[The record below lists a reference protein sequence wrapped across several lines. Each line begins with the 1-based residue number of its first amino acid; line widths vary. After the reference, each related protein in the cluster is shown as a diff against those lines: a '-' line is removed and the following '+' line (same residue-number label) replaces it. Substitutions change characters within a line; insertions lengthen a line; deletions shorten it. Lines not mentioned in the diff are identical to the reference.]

1 MPRRMSNR
9 DRIDRMR
16 EEADAKAK
24 EKPAPKEPK
33 AKKGAAPAPTGRMKI
48 VWAVCAVNGSIVRTF
63 PYPQKESAEAEVK
76 RLSEEKPHH
85 LRAEKVP
92 FDE

>member
-1 MPRRMSNR
+1 
-9 DRIDRMR
+9 MR

-33 AKKGAAPAPTGRMKI
+33 PKKGAAPARVAGRMKI
-48 VWAVCAVNGSIVRTF
+48 VWAVCAVNGSIVKTF
-63 PYPQKESAEAEVK
+63 PYPLKGAAEAEVK
-76 RLSEEKPHH
+76 RLTEEKQASHH

-92 FDE
+92 FDD